1 MIEKQRSDRLERNS
15 RVMRHEAKG
24 VPKRGT
30 VRLGTPGFRR
40 MMGVQSD
47 LDNPTA
53 EWRNTCTTD
62 P

>member
-1 MIEKQRSDRLERNS
+1 MRN
-15 RVMRHEAKG
+15 EAKG

-40 MMGVQSD
+40 MMGVQCD
-47 LDNPTA
+47 LDSQTV
-53 EWRNTCTTD
+53 EWRNTCATG